1 MRGGDVQVCPRFLR
15 HSGRCR
21 YRDRQSVRRP
31 TTLASRE
38 CGISTSCR
46 WGRPP
51 TPTSE
56 GRGWRGA
63 TRSNYGPLCASPASA
78 RASFP
83 GRSVKH
89 VCPGSP
95 FRCLMAARAGQG
107 ILYRIYDHP
116 FPRIELCLRVC
127 SLSRCAAVPARSARG
142 LIFAANQYG
151 GRKSEVWER
160 CRIVDIGSLCRVS
173 RRAVGHP
180 CPGREG
186 KEREAGFCYA
196 AVKRASLRRCA
207 AEPGHCADRHRHAS
221 SPVFRST

>member
-15 HSGRCR
+15 HPGRCR

-63 TRSNYGPLCASPASA
+63 TRSNYGPLCASTAST
-78 RASFP
+78 RDSFP

-95 FRCLMAARAGQG
+95 FSMLDGSPCWPGHTL
-107 ILYRIYDHP
+107 P
-116 FPRIELCLRVC
+116 NLRSPIPANRTVPQSVF
-127 SLSRCAAVPARSARG
+127 SLAVRRRSRKSRARSAFRRHSVWRPEV
-142 LIFAANQYG
+142 G
-151 GRKSEVWER
+151 GMGKVSD
-160 CRIVDIGSLCRVS
+160 CRYRTTVS
-173 RRAVGHP
+173 R
-180 CPGREG
+180 
-186 KEREAGFCYA
+186 
-196 AVKRASLRRCA
+196 
-207 AEPGHCADRHRHAS
+207 
-221 SPVFRST
+221 